1 MGKGTK
7 AGVWLL
13 LGALG
18 LGGGYLVADGADIL
32 PGYFTFQAPL
42 PKVAPFPTP
51 SPLALSASS
60 QPLFNSDADV
70 D

>member
-51 SPLALSASS
+51 SPRR
-60 QPLFNSDADV
+60 
-70 D
+70 